1 MISCQHFLVGD
12 SLIKKINPVLL
23 LVVLSILVFL
33 LRKFLFPDYSD
44 AALIGFFEQLL
55 STFGVLS
62 IVYLLLLYFFCSFFF
77 IPILIP
83 LNIVCGALFG
93 PFLGS
98 VVSLAGILVSCV
110 ASTISVRYV
119 FKGMAKLAGGHKE
132 VKKFLSQIDRYG
144 FIVAIIVRLTFF
156 VPYLLQNIVLA
167 MTTIRLDKLLLLTLF
182 GAMPGVISYSFL
194 GAGLV
199 SFDDAGTY
207 GLYLLVPATLL
218 ALVTLFI
225 NTTWRQIGIGRNQG

>member
-1 MISCQHFLVGD
+1 M
-12 SLIKKINPVLL
+12 
-23 LVVLSILVFL
+23 FL
-33 LRKFLFPDYSD
+33 LRKYLFPDYSD
-44 AALIGFFEQLL
+44 AALISIFEQLL
-55 STFGVLS
+55 SEFGLLS
-62 IVYLLLLYFFCSFFF
+62 IAYLLLLYFFCSFFF

-83 LNIVCGALFG
+83 LNIVCGALYG

-98 VVSLAGILVSCV
+98 VVSLAGILISCF

-119 FKGMAKLAGGHKE
+119 FKGMAKLASRQKE
-132 VKKFLSQIDRYG
+132 VKKFLGQINRYG
-144 FIVAIIVRLTFF
+144 FIVAIIVRMTFF

-167 MTTIRLDKLLLLTLF
+167 MTSIRLDKLLLLTLF

-218 ALVTLFI
+218 GLVTMFI
-225 NTTWRQIGIGRNQG
+225 NTTRRQWGIGRNGD

>member
-1 MISCQHFLVGD
+1 MGV
-12 SLIKKINPVLL
+12 SLINKINPLLL

-33 LRKFLFPDYSD
+33 LRAFLFPDYSD
-44 AALIGFFEQLL
+44 TALIGFFEKLL
-55 STFGVLS
+55 TAYGMLS
-62 IVYLLLLYFFCSFFF
+62 ILYLLLIYFFCSFFF

-83 LNIVCGALFG
+83 LNIVCGALYG

-98 VVSLAGILVSCV
+98 VVSLSGILVSCV

-119 FKGMAKLAGGHKE
+119 FRGMANLASGHKE
-132 VKKFLSQIDRYG
+132 VKKFLRQIDRYG

-167 MTTIRLDKLLLLTLF
+167 LTTIRLDKLLLLTLF

-199 SFDDAGTY
+199 SFDDGSTY
-207 GLYLLVPATLL
+207 WLYLLVPVTLL
-218 ALVTLFI
+218 VLVTLLI
-225 NTTWRQIGIGRNQG
+225 NSTRRQFDIGRNED